1 MFNKVLACLISV
13 FIQTTEILLWQD
25 VPENLLI
32 PETKVVFTFGNVEA
46 EYEMSISFAVTME

>member
-32 PETKVVFTFGNVEA
+32 PETKVVFTFGSLDG
-46 EYEMSISFAVTME
+46 EYEISVSFAITME

>member
-13 FIQTTEILLWQD
+13 FIYTTEILLWQD

-32 PETKVVFTFGNVEA
+32 PETKVVFTFGSLDG
-46 EYEMSISFAVTME
+46 EYEISVSFAITME

>member
-13 FIQTTEILLWQD
+13 FIYTTEILLWQD

-32 PETKVVFTFGNVEA
+32 LETKVVFTFEA
-46 EYEMSISFAVTME
+46 